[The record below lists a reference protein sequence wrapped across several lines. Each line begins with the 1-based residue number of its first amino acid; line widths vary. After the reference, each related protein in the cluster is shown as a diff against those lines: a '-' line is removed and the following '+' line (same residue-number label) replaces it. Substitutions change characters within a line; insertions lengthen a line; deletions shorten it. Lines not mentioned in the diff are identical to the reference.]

1 LVRRRCSFELPVGRP
16 CGAPPGRDSAFCF
29 WHDPGKAEELAEA
42 QRLGGMR
49 RKRERTIA
57 AAYDFSGLGSIEA
70 IRRILEV
77 ATTDAL
83 SLDNSIAR
91 VRALIAAALA
101 AAKLFETGELEARLD
116 VLELALGSARDN
128 RSPDPSD
135 GGLLGG

>member
-1 LVRRRCSFELPVGRP
+1 MPVGRP

-91 VRALIAAALA
+91 VRALISAALA
-101 AAKLFETGELEARLD
+101 AAKLLESGELEERLAT
-116 VLELALGSARDN
+116 VELAVRGQQGG
-128 RSPDPSD
+128 PPGEGFG
-135 GGLLGG
+135 GGLLGASEL

>member
-1 LVRRRCSFELPVGRP
+1 MVRRRCAYGMPGGRD

-29 WHDPGKAEELAEA
+29 WHDPDKADDVADA
-42 QRLGGMR
+42 QRLGGVR

-57 AAYDFSGLGSIEA
+57 AAYDFTGLGSIDA

-83 SLDNSIAR
+83 SLENSIAR
-91 VRALIAAALA
+91 VRALISAALA
-101 AAKLFETGELEARLD
+101 AAKLLETGELEARLA
-116 VLELALGSARDN
+116 VLELAVGSARETQ
-128 RSPDPSD
+128 SGPSD

>member
-1 LVRRRCSFELPVGRP
+1 MPGGRD

-29 WHDPGKAEELAEA
+29 WHDPGKADEVAEA
-42 QRLGGMR
+42 QRLGGVR

-57 AAYDFSGLGSIEA
+57 AAYDFTGLGSIDA

-83 SLDNSIAR
+83 SLENSIAR
-91 VRALIAAALA
+91 VRALISAALA
-101 AAKLFETGELEARLD
+101 AAKLLETGEFEARLA
-116 VLELALGSARDN
+116 VLELALGSARDS
-128 RSPDPSD
+128 RADPSD